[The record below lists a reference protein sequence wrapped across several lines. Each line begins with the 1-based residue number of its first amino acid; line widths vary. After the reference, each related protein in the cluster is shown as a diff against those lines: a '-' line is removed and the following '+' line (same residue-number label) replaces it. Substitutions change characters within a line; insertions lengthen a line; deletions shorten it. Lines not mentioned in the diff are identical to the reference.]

1 MAEYVTS
8 CFGMAPE
15 GSEVLASR
23 WSGFGT
29 WGLRF
34 QDSGFL
40 GIFSS

>member
-23 WSGFGT
+23 WTG
-29 WGLRF
+29 F
-34 QDSGFL
+34 QDL
-40 GIFSS
+40 GGVGLSAS